1 MAPLPTMRVMTPNA
15 PTPYSVTRLY
25 PEISE
30 FFSAPGTG
38 RRAVDQS
45 PETVRGKTIEENF
58 AQDRQQMQET
68 PTVQRNVST
77 TIDQPQVQ
85 VSSLQIQNTTQGSP
99 QAGPSRLEKGKQK
112 EESEDFFA
120 YYDSDSFVLR
130 DIPEE
135 EKINREI
142 DSFVEIPEQSE
153 RSPRH
158 RKDTNISHSPPSHAS
173 NPRTN
178 SPHSRHSGPPSSSTA
193 SSLSIKTAPDEEMI
207 ESRPY
212 ISTDHT
218 AAMENSADMYYDR
231 EWRYP
236 ETELQKYKYVFG

>member
-1 MAPLPTMRVMTPNA
+1 M
-15 PTPYSVTRLY
+15 
-25 PEISE
+25 
-30 FFSAPGTG
+30 
-38 RRAVDQS
+38 
-45 PETVRGKTIEENF
+45 
-58 AQDRQQMQET
+58 
-68 PTVQRNVST
+68 
-77 TIDQPQVQ
+77 
-85 VSSLQIQNTTQGSP
+85 
-99 QAGPSRLEKGKQK
+99 GPSRLEKGKEK

-142 DSFVEIPEQSE
+142 DSFVEILERSE
-153 RSPRH
+153 RSPGH

-178 SPHSRHSGPPSSSTA
+178 APHSRHSRPPSSSTA
-193 SSLSIKTAPDEEMI
+193 SSPSIKTAPDEEML

-212 ISTDHT
+212 ISTDYT

-236 ETELQKYKYVFG
+236 ETEPQKYKYVFGKSPGTRIMA